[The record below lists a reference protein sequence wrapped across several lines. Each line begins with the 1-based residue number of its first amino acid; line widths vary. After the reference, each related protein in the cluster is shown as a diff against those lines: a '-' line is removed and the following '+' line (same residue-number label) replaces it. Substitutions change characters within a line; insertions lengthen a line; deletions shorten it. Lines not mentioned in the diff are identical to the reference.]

1 MTEVSMCSSS
11 NSELSP
17 DEERIMIRDI
27 GLSAQANS
35 KEGDTFFMITQRFF
49 LLFPFKIIA
58 FATGYPK
65 LDPKFAPFFLFDY
78 YTRVSFSLENGV
90 CPEFVQI
97 PPPPPKS
104 SMDTNFALFY
114 AHLRLLLGEGEMVDE
129 FWVNNNK

>member
-97 PPPPPKS
+97 PPPPKK
-104 SMDTNFALFY
+104 FY
-114 AHLRLLLGEGEMVDE
+114 GHEFCFILCSFETSFGGGGDGGWVLGE
-129 FWVNNNK
+129 